1 MSVLTVYWFLLQVV
15 IFLLLMIYCRFT
27 IEVGLLKQADTSA
40 FLKVYPSWVLEIAS
54 LLPGWTY
61 VTEAVPII
69 ALILLVQL
77 LLKNVSGS
85 QSKGMWQFVVYGTI
99 FCYILTGV
107 HWALEND
114 MLHFVPAVEGIG
126 KNCLPRI
133 IYAIGLGQLSL
144 LLFRQLFG
152 EDKPLNCRKTLVT
165 KTVTML
171 AACSPTVI
179 ILAGKQGSLVALAS
193 VLGGEFLFGLHC
205 MLLNCIS
212 DP

>member
-1 MSVLTVYWFLLQVV
+1 MSVLTVYQFLLQVV
-15 IFLLLMIYCRFT
+15 IFLLLMNYCRFT

-77 LLKNVSGS
+77 LLKNVAGR
-85 QSKGMWQFVVYGTI
+85 QSKGIWQFVVYGTI

-114 MLHFVPAVEGIG
+114 VLHFVPAVDSIG
-126 KNCLPRI
+126 KNCIPRI

-144 LLFRQLFG
+144 LLFRKLFG
-152 EDKPLNCRKTLVT
+152 EDKSLNCRKTLVT
-165 KTVTML
+165 KTVAML
-171 AACSPTVI
+171 AAWSPTVI

>member
-1 MSVLTVYWFLLQVV
+1 
-15 IFLLLMIYCRFT
+15 MIYCRFT

-69 ALILLVQL
+69 ALILLAQL
-77 LLKNVSGS
+77 LLKNVAGS
-85 QSKGMWQFVVYGTI
+85 QSKGMWQFVMYGTI
-99 FCYILTGV
+99 LCYMLTGI

-114 MLHFVPAVEGIG
+114 VLHFVPAIEGIG
-126 KNCLPRI
+126 KNCIPRI

-152 EDKPLNCRKTLVT
+152 EDKPLDCRITLVT
-165 KTVTML
+165 KTAAML
-171 AACSPTVI
+171 AAWSPTVI
-179 ILAGKQGSLVALAS
+179 ILAGKQGSLIALAS
-193 VLGGEFLFGLHC
+193 VIGGEILLGVHYII
-205 MLLNCIS
+205 LNCIILY
-212 DP
+212 P